1 MSDCRRCTK
10 IRGDSWY
17 PVLRFDESDDTL
29 TTVKWTKEE
38 ETEGR
43 GRNDHHGDGSCFTTR
58 CNSDRGKSR
67 VGESSGLKKC
77 SSSETTKICI
87 TNRAES
93 TDLCLNR
100 GGGDALLFSDTDNDM
115 LLSPSPPIHY
125 CNCNYCSMEE
135 DEEDSEVDL
144 YSNDEGRKEND
155 QDHDYLTPR
164 RSKKKNPLNVSQKM
178 SSKAS
183 SFQFAGGDCC
193 CSTDNESRK
202 TGNDAAILFL
212 EPVDV
217 DESKNS
223 KKSDLCLLT

>member
-144 YSNDEGRKEND
+144 YSNDEGRKGMHHANWV
-155 QDHDYLTPR
+155 R
-164 RSKKKNPLNVSQKM
+164 ILNWIGSWSV
-178 SSKAS
+178 
-183 SFQFAGGDCC
+183 
-193 CSTDNESRK
+193 
-202 TGNDAAILFL
+202 
-212 EPVDV
+212 
-217 DESKNS
+217 
-223 KKSDLCLLT
+223 KKSDFLRWTWTFRYLIHFFV